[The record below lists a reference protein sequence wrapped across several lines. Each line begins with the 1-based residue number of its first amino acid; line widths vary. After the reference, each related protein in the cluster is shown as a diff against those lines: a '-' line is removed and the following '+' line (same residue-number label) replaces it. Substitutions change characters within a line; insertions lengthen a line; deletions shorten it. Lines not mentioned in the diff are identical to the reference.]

1 MGPDERDARKGDSG
15 RPPAPLGR
23 GLEDVSHL
31 FLTGAPASRP
41 PTAAALTEGA
51 KATGHDALRRLGSGP
66 LPDRAP
72 LLEFLARE
80 VETLE
85 AGLRVLDT
93 GLPCDGCGEI
103 DLLAVD
109 AARRLAI
116 VDVET
121 GAADD
126 RLLLRGL
133 AHFDWMTRNV
143 PILQRM
149 YPAHAADFSLRPRV
163 LLVAP
168 RLSWMARCAARQIT
182 APRIAWWTYRALAV
196 NGGVGVVIDAERDA

>member
-1 MGPDERDARKGDSG
+1 MDRDERDVREGDGG
-15 RPPAPLGR
+15 RPATPLGR

-41 PTAAALTEGA
+41 ATAAAPAEASKGND
-51 KATGHDALRRLGSGP
+51 HDALRRLGSAP
-66 LPDRAP
+66 LPDRTH
-72 LLEFLARE
+72 LLAFLARE
-80 VETLE
+80 AETLE
-85 AGLRVLDT
+85 AGLRILDT
-93 GLPCDGCGEI
+93 GLPCEGCGEI

-109 AARRLAI
+109 AARRLAV

-121 GAADD
+121 GSADD

-133 AHFDWMTRNV
+133 AHFDWVTRNAPV
-143 PILQRM
+143 LRRM
-149 YPAHAADFSLRPRV
+149 YAAQAADLSLRPRV

-168 RLSWMARCAARQIT
+168 RLSWMVRCAARQIT

-196 NGGVGVVIDAERDA
+196 DGGVGVVIDADRDA